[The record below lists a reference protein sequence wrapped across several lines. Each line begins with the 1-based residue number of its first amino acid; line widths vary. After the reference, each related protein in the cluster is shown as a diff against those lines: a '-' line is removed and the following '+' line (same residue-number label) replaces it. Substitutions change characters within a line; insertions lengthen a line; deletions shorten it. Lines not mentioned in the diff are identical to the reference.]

1 MVTDE
6 QIEAMVEARLES
18 MGIVPN
24 DELVAAVID
33 IAWDIATEDW
43 DEDDPDSNAAEA
55 DETATGPRGW
65 NDDNDMFSLV
75 AEEG

>member
-1 MVTDE
+1 MTDE

-43 DEDDPDSNAAEA
+43 DEDDPDSNSA
-55 DETATGPRGW
+55 
-65 NDDNDMFSLV
+65 
-75 AEEG
+75 